1 MIQSRFFV
9 IILLTQPTV
18 DKLYNPVSYVQ
29 PKKSMIATRKEGIVM
44 IPADKIISLR
54 KKSGLITGAVY
65 GAVTF
70 ISNSVG
76 DREKSNEQYN

>member
-1 MIQSRFFV
+1 
-9 IILLTQPTV
+9 
-18 DKLYNPVSYVQ
+18 
-29 PKKSMIATRKEGIVM
+29 MIATRKEGIVM

-54 KKSGLITGAVY
+54 KKIGLITGAVY

>member
-1 MIQSRFFV
+1 
-9 IILLTQPTV
+9 
-18 DKLYNPVSYVQ
+18 
-29 PKKSMIATRKEGIVM
+29 MIATRKEGIVM